1 MELLVRQFDVE
12 GNSITSSFRDEDLII
27 LLEVCNAQLAMT
39 LLGFSS
45 HIKNDELV
53 ALAHKLIMNEA

>member
-1 MELLVRQFDVE
+1 MELLGRQFDVE